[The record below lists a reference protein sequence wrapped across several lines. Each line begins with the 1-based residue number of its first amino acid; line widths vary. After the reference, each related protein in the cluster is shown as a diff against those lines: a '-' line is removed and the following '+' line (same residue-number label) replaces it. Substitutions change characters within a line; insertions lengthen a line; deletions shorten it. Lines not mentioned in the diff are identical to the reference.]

1 MKTSVNIPS
10 LILASLLSL
19 GFMFLSFQSCPIL
32 EKAENL
38 VYSLE
43 MCLRIPLSHEKT
55 DIAIVK
61 IDDKSLRKLGTWP
74 WPRHL
79 IAEMIMI
86 LENNGAKL
94 IGLDLLF
101 NQKEQ
106 NQGLKEIINL
116 HQTILN
122 SDNLPSERTYL
133 TWLVEIIKGIEK
145 RLDNDQ
151 ELARTVKK
159 YDNIIL
165 PVSGKYGQYP
175 TEIIPSQDSL
185 LAKSSL
191 RQDILDKQI
200 IEKIAVN
207 ELIRPFPELSEAASG
222 SGHINLHPQKAKEGR
237 AHLPLINYRGN
248 LIPSLPFRLAINYLN
263 ENTNDIILPNNNI
276 KLNSKIIHLN
286 KGELFI
292 LFKGAAHSFPEYSF
306 VDILN
311 GKKVAKVFNNKIV
324 LIGFAARNG
333 GVSIN
338 TPVASNMPR
347 IELMA
352 NITQGFLSGHFLNRP
367 YYMIYIESL
376 FILLFGI
383 LAVIFL
389 PPLNYFPRTML
400 IGTSI
405 IMLFFSSLILFII
418 FNVWFKI
425 SYILFPVL
433 IIYLYLSINDM
444 LGKKKS
450 LAVNSPESMETNRAL
465 GLSLQ
470 SQGLLD
476 LALEKFRECPID
488 GPMKDSL
495 YALGLEFERKRMLKK
510 AIAVYEYINNEDS
523 GFRDISIKIPQ
534 LTSIV
539 ENRDIGKNGAKKDGE
554 ILLSDDLEIIQTV
567 GRYEILGEIA
577 KGAMGII
584 YKGRDPKINRLIA
597 IKTIRFSDD
606 FEEEHIHDIK
616 RRFFKEAEMAGKLS
630 HPSIISIYDVGED
643 YDLTYMTMELLDGTD
658 LEQFCQK
665 DNLLPQR
672 QTLDIIANIAEA
684 LDYAH
689 NRGVIH
695 RDIKPGNIMILTDGT
710 IKVTDFGIA
719 KAVSSSQTKSGV
731 VLGTPNYMSP
741 EQLSGRKIDGRSD
754 IFSLG
759 VLFYQLLTGELP
771 FTGKNLAELFSQ
783 ISKRR
788 HPSPR
793 NINPKVLKPC
803 EQLLD
808 KVLAKDPQKRFQR
821 ANEFAEYSR
830 MIIEKIDQLRSDLK
844 KRKPQNQ

>member
-1 MKTSVNIPS
+1 MKSSVNIPS
-10 LILASLLSL
+10 LILTSLLSL
-19 GFMFLSFQSCPIL
+19 GFIFLSFQSYPIL
-32 EKAENL
+32 EEVENL
-38 VYSLE
+38 IYSIE
-43 MCLRIPLSHEKT
+43 MRLRIPLSHEKT

-61 IDDKSLRKLGTWP
+61 IDDKSLQKLGTWP

-106 NQGLKEIINL
+106 NQGLNEIINL
-116 HQTILN
+116 HQRILN
-122 SDNLPSERTYL
+122 SDNLADERTYL

-151 ELARTVKK
+151 ELIRTVKN

-165 PVSGKYGQYP
+165 PVSGKYGTYS
-175 TEIIPSQDSL
+175 TEIIPSQDSF
-185 LAKSSL
+185 LAKSTV
-191 RQDILDKQI
+191 RQDILDKQLMG
-200 IEKIAVN
+200 KIAVN
-207 ELIRPFPELSEAASG
+207 KLIRPFPELSEAASG

-263 ENTNDIILPNNNI
+263 ENTNDIILPNNSL
-276 KLNSKIIHLN
+276 KLNNKIIYLN
-286 KGELFI
+286 KGELLI
-292 LFKGAAHSFPEYSF
+292 LFKGQVHSFPEYSF
-306 VDILN
+306 MDILN
-311 GKKVAKVFNNKIV
+311 VKKVSKVFNDKIV
-324 LIGFAARNG
+324 LIGFTARNG
-333 GVSIN
+333 GMPIN
-338 TPVASNMPR
+338 TPVAFNMPR

-352 NITQGFLSGHFLNRP
+352 NISQCFLNGQFLNRP
-367 YYMIYIESL
+367 YFMIYIEAL
-376 FILLFGI
+376 FILLLGI
-383 LAVIFL
+383 LAAIVL
-389 PPLNYFPRTML
+389 PHLNYFPRAML
-400 IGTSI
+400 IGITI
-405 IMLFFSSLILFII
+405 IILFFSSLILFII

-433 IIYLYLSINDM
+433 TIYLYISINNM
-444 LGKKKS
+444 LGRKKPS
-450 LAVNSPESMETNRAL
+450 AIAPPESMETSREL

-488 GPMKDSL
+488 GPMKESL
-495 YALGLEFERKRMLKK
+495 YNLGLEFERKRMLRK
-510 AIAVYEYINNEDS
+510 AISVYEYINNEDS

-539 ENRDIGKNGAKKDGE
+539 ENRNIGKNGE

-567 GRYEILGEIA
+567 GRYEVLREIA

-606 FEEEHIHDIK
+606 FEEGCIHDIK

-630 HPSIISIYDVGED
+630 HPSIISVYDIGED

-658 LEQFCQK
+658 LGQFCQK

-672 QTLDIIANIAEA
+672 QILDIIANIAEA

-695 RDIKPGNIMILTDGT
+695 RDIKPENIMILTDGT

-741 EQLSGRKIDGRSD
+741 EQLSGKKIDGRSD

-771 FTGKNLAELFSQ
+771 FTGKSLAELFSQ
-783 ISKRR
+783 ISKKR

-793 NINPKVLKPC
+793 KINPKVLKPC

-808 KVLAKDPQKRFQR
+808 KVLAKDPQKRFEQ
-821 ANEFAEYSR
+821 ANEFAKYCR
-830 MIIEKIDQLRSDLK
+830 IIIEKIDRLISDLK
-844 KRKPQNQ
+844 KRQPKNQ